1 MITHPALRLLLCGA
15 AALFWELALI
25 RWMGSSIRVVAYYSN
40 FVLISAFF
48 GLGAGALTVRYNTR
62 LWKFIFVVL
71 ALCVLGSPLL
81 GSAFDLNPPGED
93 EFVWLGSP
101 KGVAARTFVTGLAV
115 FGDTIAP
122 YWVILAIVY
131 VVNACLFL
139 IFGQWLGYLFRGLPP
154 LKAYTVEI
162 AGSILG
168 IAIFAAASLLWL
180 PPPLWFL
187 IGFVLILLILD
198 SGMRSYATAIP
209 LSLAVVAGSAYFSS
223 QFIWSPYYKI
233 HIAPFD
239 SVAGRDGRD
248 LYTAARPI
256 GHTLT
261 VNNDYHQMI
270 LDLTPGRDEHP
281 FFRSWRWLYDYPYR
295 NGKDVSVEGPIL
307 IVGAGTGN
315 DVSAALRNTRS
326 RIEAVEIDPVIL
338 RLGRR
343 YHFEHPYQDPRV
355 KVTVND
361 ARSFFAR
368 TDQRYAKVVFGFLDS
383 HTLMSGFSSVRLD
396 NFVYTYESLAR
407 VKEILLP
414 GGEVY
419 LTFATNKRWLHERLL
434 KLMDS
439 VFDYPTEFAF
449 EADYKFANGVVY
461 KNRKAKTPPEREPL
475 PRFPG
480 VRIPTDDW
488 PFLYMREASI
498 PRHYKIFMGM
508 VMVMGAGAL
517 WLLPAGQRKL
527 KLPYFFMGAG
537 FFLIETNNVVSLSLL
552 YGSTWVVNVLVFAG
566 ILSLI
571 LLGNLTCMVMQ
582 RPRFFLVF
590 AALFVNLA
598 IAYLVSPAE
607 VLNVE
612 SIFLQGL
619 VAVLVF
625 LGPIYFAS
633 LVFGHLIKR
642 EANLYQA
649 YGSNLLGAVIGG
661 SLEYFSLVMGIKFL
675 LILTFGLYL
684 LALLFLRTGNVKM
697 ARG

>member
-1 MITHPALRLLLCGA
+1 
-15 AALFWELALI
+15 
-25 RWMGSSIRVVAYYSN
+25 
-40 FVLISAFF
+40 
-48 GLGAGALTVRYNTR
+48 
-62 LWKFIFVVL
+62 
-71 ALCVLGSPLL
+71 GSPLL
-81 GSAFDLNPPGED
+81 GSAFDLNPSGED

-101 KGVAARTFVTGLAV
+101 RGVAVRTLVTGWAL
-115 FGDTIAP
+115 FGNTIAP
-122 YWVILAIVY
+122 YWVVLTVIY
-131 VVNACLFL
+131 VVNAFLFL
-139 IFGQWLGYLFRGLPP
+139 IFGQWLGHLFRGLPP

-168 IAIFAAASLLWL
+168 IVVFAAASFLWL

-198 SGMRSYATAIP
+198 GGMRNYATAIP
-209 LSLAVVAGSAYFSS
+209 VSLAIIVGSAYFSS
-223 QFIWSPYYKI
+223 QFTWSPYYKI

-239 SVAGRDGRD
+239 SITAPDGRD
-248 LYTAARPI
+248 LFTAGRPI

-270 LDLTPGRDEHP
+270 VDLTPGRDEHP

-295 NGKDVSVEGPIL
+295 QGKDAPEGPIL

-326 RIEAVEIDPVIL
+326 RIDAVEIDPVIL
-338 RLGRR
+338 QLGRR
-343 YHFEHPYQDPRV
+343 YHFEQPYQDPRV
-355 KVTVND
+355 KVSVND

-368 TDQRYAKVVFGFLDS
+368 TEQRYAKVVFGFLDS

-419 LTFATNKRWLHERLL
+419 LTFATNKRWLHERLV

-461 KNRKAKTPPEREPL
+461 KNGKARTPPGREPL
-475 PRFPG
+475 PRLPG

-488 PFLYMREASI
+488 PFLYMRDASI
-498 PRHYKIFMGM
+498 PRHYKVFMVM

-517 WLLPAGQRKL
+517 LLLPVGQRKL

-552 YGSTWVVNVLVFAG
+552 YGSTWVVNVLVFTG
-566 ILSLI
+566 ILTLI
-571 LLGNLTCMVMQ
+571 LLGNLTCMATE
-582 RPRFFLVF
+582 RPRFALVF
-590 AALFVNLA
+590 ALLFVNLA
-598 IAYLVSPAE
+598 VAYGVSPAD
-607 VLNVE
+607 VLNIK
-612 SIFLQGL
+612 STFLQGL

-633 LVFGHLIKR
+633 LVFG
-642 EANLYQA
+642 
-649 YGSNLLGAVIGG
+649 
-661 SLEYFSLVMGIKFL
+661 
-675 LILTFGLYL
+675 
-684 LALLFLRTGNVKM
+684 
-697 ARG
+697 